1 MQVTATFSRL
11 LTCTAILM
19 IRIKRLKWT
28 ISQAA
33 SRTCLAAAMK
43 NKRRAGVPILG
54 APASSNS
61 NLLTFAFVGD
71 TTALKTQMVYVFAFC
86 VLLSVTSLSHRN
98 EYTYL
103 SLHNNLEETDKFPK
117 LRSIIYRKG
126 LISQSFFFIS
136 TYLKSNLQKNQK
148 NYL

>member
-1 MQVTATFSRL
+1 
-11 LTCTAILM
+11 
-19 IRIKRLKWT
+19 
-28 ISQAA
+28 
-33 SRTCLAAAMK
+33 
-43 NKRRAGVPILG
+43 
-54 APASSNS
+54 
-61 NLLTFAFVGD
+61 
-71 TTALKTQMVYVFAFC
+71 MVYVFAFC

-126 LISQSFFFIS
+126 LISQYFFFIS

-148 NYL
+148 HYL